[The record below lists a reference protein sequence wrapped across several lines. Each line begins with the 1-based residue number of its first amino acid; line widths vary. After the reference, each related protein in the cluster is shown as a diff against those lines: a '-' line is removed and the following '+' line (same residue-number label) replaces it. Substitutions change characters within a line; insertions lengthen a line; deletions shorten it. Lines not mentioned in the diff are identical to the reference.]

1 MPAFVLREINFL
13 SPSLSL
19 SLTISLALSLW
30 LKVKSHKFKRQN
42 SKIMC
47 LLCAIYSQIQIQ
59 FMQLEASGKCVE
71 YNQNRNNRHNCNRI
85 VVNYCLCLR
94 FVSVVVIAPDWI
106 KLACVYVW
114 ARYVCVCVCVCAPK
128 RARQIRCLAV
138 EEVQAGV

>member
-1 MPAFVLREINFL
+1 VYKVAAIKSQSGQGAAVAVA
-13 SPSLSL
+13 
-19 SLTISLALSLW
+19 LAAPLDTFGGKW
-30 LKVKSHKFKRQN
+30 Q
-42 SKIMC
+42 
-47 LLCAIYSQIQIQ
+47 A
-59 FMQLEASGKCVE
+59 ASGKCVE

-114 ARYVCVCVCVCAPK
+114 ARCVCVCVCAPK